1 MNPNISSFPEL
12 LFLDAG
18 SPATAGE
25 LDQLEKRIE
34 HPLPESLRAWLE
46 QHNGSMLDP
55 MNYFLPMQSKPC
67 LPTSIGV
74 EYMLSVNE
82 INQALDRFSD
92 AFPAGYIPF
101 GDDGDGNYL
110 LIAQDGTVCF
120 WDWRGRIDL
129 SSAGAVDNYT
139 ICIAES
145 LPTFL
150 AELGVGPLT
159 ENEETSE

>member
-1 MNPNISSFPEL
+1 MNPNISSFLDL

-18 SPATAGE
+18 SPATAAE

-46 QHNGSMLDP
+46 QHNGSMLDRV
-55 MNYFLPMQSKPC
+55 NYFLPMQSKPY
-67 LPTSIGV
+67 LPCSIGV
-74 EYMLSVNE
+74 EYMLSADE
-82 INQALDRFSD
+82 IDQALDQFGDS
-92 AFPAGYIPF
+92 FPAGHVPF

-110 LIAQDGTVCF
+110 LIAQDGAVCF

-139 ICIAES
+139 VRIAES
-145 LPTFL
+145 LPAFL
-150 AELGVGPLT
+150 SELGVGPLT
-159 ENEETSE
+159 ENEESSE